1 MRWNIEKAFL
11 ELVDQNSEVF
21 LSLGRYSL
29 LFEPGFCEHCNIN
42 SLTLKNL
49 KASDSVN
56 RSDSFFTL
64 LEEGQQYTFEEMYQ
78 LWHQKEVY
86 VRLYTMLTP
95 LSIDQRLLTLRQ
107 LIKRDLVSQYTGDAE
122 LEQLG
127 KCLLERPFSEWYR
140 GSFGHIC
147 GLTRSTAMRLL
158 QHYER
163 LQAFIPDF
171 TTESDAVFALNNMT
185 ALLERTDWKQVR
197 KDILTTDADWLVL
210 KKNWHFRTILWSRTG
225 RLSRNFYCRAAR
237 LWYALSMGNWTGRS
251 WLLKRCG
258 GSYRLN

>member
-1 MRWNIEKAFL
+1 
-11 ELVDQNSEVF
+11 
-21 LSLGRYSL
+21 
-29 LFEPGFCEHCNIN
+29 
-42 SLTLKNL
+42 
-49 KASDSVN
+49 
-56 RSDSFFTL
+56 
-64 LEEGQQYTFEEMYQ
+64 MYQ

-147 GLTRSTAMRLL
+147 GLTRRIAMGLL
-158 QHYER
+158 QHYTQ

-185 ALLERTDWKQVR
+185 ALLEMTDWKQVR
-197 KDILTTDADWLVL
+197 KDILTTDADWLDL
-210 KKNWHFRTILWSRTG
+210 KEKLVFSDDFVEQNRETVTE
-225 RLSRNFYCRAAR
+225 FYCRAAR

-251 WLLKRCG
+251 WLLKRCDG
-258 GSYRLN
+258 LYRLN

>member
-1 MRWNIEKAFL
+1 
-11 ELVDQNSEVF
+11 
-21 LSLGRYSL
+21 
-29 LFEPGFCEHCNIN
+29 
-42 SLTLKNL
+42 
-49 KASDSVN
+49 
-56 RSDSFFTL
+56 
-64 LEEGQQYTFEEMYQ
+64 MYQ

-147 GLTRSTAMRLL
+147 GLTRRIAMGLL
-158 QHYER
+158 QHYTQ

-185 ALLERTDWKQVR
+185 ALLEMTDWKQVR
-197 KDILTTDADWLVL
+197 KGYSDNRCRLAGSKRKTGI
-210 KKNWHFRTILWSRTG
+210 FRRFCGAEPGDCHGIFTAGRRGYGMRSLWGTG
-225 RLSRNFYCRAAR
+225 RAGAGC
-237 LWYALSMGNWTGRS
+237 
-251 WLLKRCG
+251 
-258 GSYRLN
+258 

>member
-1 MRWNIEKAFL
+1 MSKEQREEILCNQLSYLNALYAGRLHLDFNAVRQFQFSILIYAVEHRKKHFL

-29 LFEPGFCEHCNIN
+29 LFEPGFVSTATSIPDAEEFESQRFCEPQRQ
-42 SLTLKNL
+42 LLY
-49 KASDSVN
+49 ASGRRAAITPLRNVSALASEKFMSVIH
-56 RSDSFFTL
+56 
-64 LEEGQQYTFEEMYQ
+64 YA
-78 LWHQKEVY
+78 
-86 VRLYTMLTP
+86 TP

-163 LQAFIPDF
+163 LQAFRPDF

-197 KDILTTDADWLVL
+197 RI
-210 KKNWHFRTILWSRTG
+210 F
-225 RLSRNFYCRAAR
+225 
-237 LWYALSMGNWTGRS
+237 
-251 WLLKRCG
+251 
-258 GSYRLN
+258 

>member
-1 MRWNIEKAFL
+1 MSR
-11 ELVDQNSEVF
+11 D
-21 LSLGRYSL
+21 
-29 LFEPGFCEHCNIN
+29 FCEHCNIN

-122 LEQLG
+122 LEQLENV
-127 KCLLERPFSEWYR
+127 C
-140 GSFGHIC
+140 
-147 GLTRSTAMRLL
+147 
-158 QHYER
+158 
-163 LQAFIPDF
+163 
-171 TTESDAVFALNNMT
+171 
-185 ALLERTDWKQVR
+185 WK
-197 KDILTTDADWLVL
+197 
-210 KKNWHFRTILWSRTG
+210 G
-225 RLSRNFYCRAAR
+225 RLANGIEAHLDISAD
-237 LWYALSMGNWTGRS
+237 
-251 WLLKRCG
+251 
-258 GSYRLN
+258 